1 LLEGTY
7 LDQIRKDVR
16 RNKATGSREED
27 FFTAGKHVRASIYWQ
42 LRNSGVLQIVK
53 GHVTIYE
60 AKTKIQTTAALSF
73 TRVEAMTNNYCTS
86 LFALPMDAQRWL
98 RGIAAFSCQRR

>member
-16 RNKATGSREED
+16 RNKATGSREKD
-27 FFTAGKHVRASIYWQ
+27 FFTAGKHVRAFIYWQ
-42 LRNSGVLQIVK
+42 LRNSGVLQIVE

-86 LFALPMDAQRWL
+86 LFVLPIDGQLWL
-98 RGIAAFSCQRR
+98 HGVPAFSC